1 MSEIISLWSDKVGE
15 NGILSMNL
23 HQYQAFVNQRKL
35 KDSLEKVIIEVV
47 NMVGLDINEI
57 NRNDHLQSQL
67 EFISGFGPKK
77 SFMLLEKLKE
87 EGTEILSRKRIE
99 EAMKCKIV
107 TRNCTPFLKIETSYH
122 KLLF

>member
-1 MSEIISLWSDKVGE
+1 MARLKKNPMSEIISLWSDKVGE

-57 NRNDHLQSQL
+57 SRNDHLQSQL
-67 EFISGFGPKK
+67 
-77 SFMLLEKLKE
+77 
-87 EGTEILSRKRIE
+87 
-99 EAMKCKIV
+99 
-107 TRNCTPFLKIETSYH
+107 
-122 KLLF
+122 

>member
-1 MSEIISLWSDKVGE
+1 
-15 NGILSMNL
+15 MNL

-67 EFISGFGPKK
+67 
-77 SFMLLEKLKE
+77 
-87 EGTEILSRKRIE
+87 
-99 EAMKCKIV
+99 
-107 TRNCTPFLKIETSYH
+107 
-122 KLLF
+122 